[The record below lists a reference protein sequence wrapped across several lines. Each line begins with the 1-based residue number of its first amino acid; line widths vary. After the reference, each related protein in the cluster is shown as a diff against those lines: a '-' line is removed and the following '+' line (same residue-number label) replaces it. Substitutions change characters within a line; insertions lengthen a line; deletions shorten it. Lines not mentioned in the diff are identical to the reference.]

1 MESSIFGKL
10 EVIIELDSVMVVT
23 LVAIADTPE
32 PRQAAPTPPLL
43 CPLFSVNSSAK
54 TSVFILYILEV
65 HKARNYTL

>member
-54 TSVFILYILEV
+54 TNVFILYLEV
-65 HKARNYTL
+65 HKARNYAF

>member
-23 LVAIADTPE
+23 LVVAIADTPE

-43 CPLFSVNSSAK
+43 CPLFSVNSSEK
-54 TSVFILYILEV
+54 TNVYIILEV
-65 HKARNYTL
+65 QEARKYTL

>member
-43 CPLFSVNSSAK
+43 CPLFSVNSSEK
-54 TSVFILYILEV
+54 TNVFTICLGG
-65 HKARNYTL
+65 TQS

>member
-43 CPLFSVNSSAK
+43 CPLFSVNSSEK
-54 TSVFILYILEV
+54 NKSLCNLGGTQS
-65 HKARNYTL
+65 